1 MCSLILHLCSLILH
15 LYSLILHLCSLI
27 LNLHSPIFQ
36 FNMKIMDFLAEQ
48 EQKPLYDTNKDQY
61 TFALINDKSNFRYG
75 IVNSR
80 FQD

>member
-1 MCSLILHLCSLILH
+1 
-15 LYSLILHLCSLI
+15 
-27 LNLHSPIFQ
+27 
-36 FNMKIMDFLAEQ
+36 MKIMDFLAEQ